1 MFFAMVDWRGEVVG
15 PAKAIL
21 YRAIDFLPK
30 LIGIIVILLVGWIIA
45 KIVQRIVTKL
55 LKVVQLD
62 RASEKAGI
70 ARFLRKGEIKHTLSE
85 LLGMVIY
92 WLIILAAIMATANVL
107 QLEVAAQ
114 MLNQFIGF
122 VPKVIASV
130 FVLVLGIFFANLLGA
145 VVRSAAIN
153 AGIGEGRTLGKIAQV
168 IVIIFAVV
176 TALFQL
182 EIAKGILLS
191 AFTVILAAIGL
202 GLALAF
208 GLGCKDI
215 AAKWAGKHFDKMKKE

>member
-1 MFFAMVDWRGEVVG
+1 MFLAIVDLNTEVVG

-21 YRAIDFLPK
+21 YRAINFLPK
-30 LIGIIVILLVGWIIA
+30 LVGIILILLAGWIIA
-45 KIVQRIVTKL
+45 KIIQKIVTKL
-55 LKVVQLD
+55 LKVAQLD

-70 ARFLRKGEIKHTLSE
+70 ARFLRKGEIKPTLSE
-85 LLGMVIY
+85 LIGMVVY

-107 QLEVAAQ
+107 NLEVAAQ
-114 MLNQFIGF
+114 MLNQFIAF
-122 VPKVIASV
+122 VPKVVASV

-153 AGIGEGRTLGKIAQV
+153 AGISEGRSLGKITQV

-176 TALFQL
+176 TSLYQL
-182 EIAKGILLS
+182 EIAKGILAS
-191 AFTVILAAIGL
+191 AFTVILGAIGL
-202 GLALAF
+202 ALALAF

-215 AAKWAGKHFDKMKKE
+215 AARWINERFDKMKK